1 MAKERKEKKSQGEV
15 GTLCVSWYLTPKN
28 THIKS
33 VSRAVD
39 IEKYV
44 RKERRKEEKK
54 KKKEKKKKEKKRVTR
69 KIGRFTPCANCIS
82 QMIACILH
90 FCVITHSGLVSKS
103 QFAVHGSRFAGL

>member
-1 MAKERKEKKSQGEV
+1 M
-15 GTLCVSWYLTPKN
+15 CVSWYLTPKN
-28 THIKS
+28 THIES

-39 IEKYV
+39 IEIYV
-44 RKERRKEEKK
+44 QKEKTINNKKRKERKG
-54 KKKEKKKKEKKRVTR
+54 KRVTR

-103 QFAVHGSRFAGL
+103 QFTVRRFAVAGS

>member
-1 MAKERKEKKSQGEV
+1 M
-15 GTLCVSWYLTPKN
+15 CVSWYLTPKN

-39 IEKYV
+39 IEIYV
-44 RKERRKEEKK
+44 QKEGKKRRKK
-54 KKKEKKKKEKKRVTR
+54 KKKEKGRVTR

-103 QFAVHGSRFAGL
+103 QFTVRRFAVAGS

>member
-1 MAKERKEKKSQGEV
+1 M
-15 GTLCVSWYLTPKN
+15 CVSWYLTPKN
-28 THIKS
+28 THIES

-39 IEKYV
+39 IEIYV
-44 RKERRKEEKK
+44 H
-54 KKKEKKKKEKKRVTR
+54 KEKKRKKKGKEKKRVTR

-103 QFAVHGSRFAGL
+103 QFAVRSSRFGGSPSPVGVR

>member
-1 MAKERKEKKSQGEV
+1 M
-15 GTLCVSWYLTPKN
+15 CVSWYLTPKN
-28 THIKS
+28 THIES

-39 IEKYV
+39 IEIYV
-44 RKERRKEEKK
+44 QKEEKK
-54 KKKEKKKKEKKRVTR
+54 REKEKEKGRVTR

-90 FCVITHSGLVSKS
+90 FCVITHSGLISKS